1 MSQYNPYEPPTTAH
15 QNFPAGD
22 TSQGT
27 GEVPPE
33 IVDLMRQTKPWVTF
47 LGVLGLI
54 GAGLMVL
61 LGLFSMMMGGSRSGA
76 MGAMGLAYVVIAVIY
91 VMPSLHLLRYGSS
104 IGPFLADPTIERL
117 GGALGH
123 QRSFWRFVGIMAIVM
138 MVLYFLLFVGLFA
151 FGASRLGG

>member
-1 MSQYNPYEPPTTAH
+1 MSQYNPYEPPSAAH
-15 QNFPAGD
+15 QNFPASD

-61 LGLFSMMMGGSRSGA
+61 FGLFAMMMGGSRSGVS
-76 MGAMGLAYVVIAVIY
+76 GAIGIVYVLIAAIY
-91 VMPSLHLLRYGSS
+91 VAPALHLLRYGSS

-123 QRSFWRFVGIMAIVM
+123 QRSFWRFVGIMTVVM
-138 MVLYFLLFVGLFA
+138 MAIYFLLFVGIFA
-151 FGASRLGG
+151 VGASRFR